1 MYSRFAE
8 PELLWAWLAAR
19 SIARGLPLPVPAHG
33 GMRVATGSPEE
44 ICRYVFPGPEPGLAA
59 LAASIKTSRIFL
71 KMCGAGEELMALA
84 PPGWQLQPA
93 GYLMTHAGSPVLAP
107 PLAPGYRLEMN
118 LQGQV
123 ISARVF
129 AEDGAVAA
137 SGHAVEHAHVFVF
150 DRIVVHAAHRR
161 RGLGR
166 AIMAAL
172 GARQRSA
179 SARRVLVAT
188 EDGRALY
195 ETLGWEV
202 NTPYST
208 IMIPDHEP

>member
-1 MYSRFAE
+1 MHSHFAE
-8 PELLWAWLAAR
+8 PELLWGWLAAR
-19 SIARGLPLPVPAHG
+19 SIARGLPLPVPSHG

-44 ICRYVFPGPEPGLAA
+44 ICRYVFAGPEPGLAA
-59 LAASIKTSRIFL
+59 LAASIKAARTFL
-71 KMCGAGEELMALA
+71 KMCGPGEELLALA

-93 GYLMTHAGSPVLAP
+93 GYLMTHTGSRVLAP
-107 PLAPGYRLEMN
+107 ALARGYRLEMH

-123 ISARVF
+123 FTARVV
-129 AEDGAVAA
+129 AEDGVVAA
-137 SGHAVEHAHVFVF
+137 SGHAVEHGRVFVY
-150 DRIVVHAAHRR
+150 DRIVTHAAHRR

-195 ETLGWEV
+195 ETLGWDV
-202 NTPYST
+202 STPYST